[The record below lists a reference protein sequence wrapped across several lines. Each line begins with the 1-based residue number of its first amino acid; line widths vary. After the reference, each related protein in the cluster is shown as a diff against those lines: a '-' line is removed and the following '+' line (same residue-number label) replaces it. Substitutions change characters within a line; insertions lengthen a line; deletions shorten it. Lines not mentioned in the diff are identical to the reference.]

1 MASGIYGL
9 SGSGMDIDSL
19 VKNMMKTQQSKYDNI
34 YKNKVQTEWKKS
46 DYNSIYKSLNT
57 FRFSTLSNY
66 KLQSNMAARSATAQ
80 DTTIATAVAN
90 GDAGEMT
97 HDISVTKLA
106 QNAYLQSTAI
116 TRDNATAP
124 KSINLPDVINVQY
137 PAGIT
142 DEEKKTKI
150 GLSFTVN
157 DGSNTAQ
164 TISYTYSQLEGKT
177 LNDVASDINKLNINI
192 TASYDAVNDTFSL
205 YNKKGGSTNTVG
217 IAVNAGSVENPIST
231 EGQANTEKLFTN
243 LKLASYD
250 SVNKTLGSEIALT
263 AATPISVAGVS
274 AEAKIDGKIY
284 TADSNKIT
292 AAGVTYTLNKIG
304 ETKVNVT
311 NDVDK
316 IVENVKKF
324 VEDYN
329 KMLDTMNSKISETRY
344 KDYKPLTDDEK
355 AAMKEDQVKS
365 WEEKAKSGLLNNDT
379 IIRGVVYDMRDALSD
394 SIDGL
399 TGKYTS
405 AASIGITTTSYTE
418 KGKIQL
424 DENKLRNALKED
436 PDVVYKIFGTT
447 GSDRDSQGI
456 ANRLSAVAQT
466 GMTNISKEAG
476 ISSSDDQSVLGI
488 KIDSYESQMKKM
500 LDIMDKR
507 QTQLYK
513 QFSAMETAIA
523 SLNSQYS
530 FVNQYTSGS

>member
-1 MASGIYGL
+1 M
-9 SGSGMDIDSL
+9 
-19 VKNMMKTQQSKYDNI
+19 
-34 YKNKVQTEWKKS
+34 
-46 DYNSIYKSLNT
+46 
-57 FRFSTLSNY
+57 
-66 KLQSNMAARSATAQ
+66 
-80 DTTIATAVAN
+80 
-90 GDAGEMT
+90 
-97 HDISVTKLA
+97 
-106 QNAYLQSTAI
+106 
-116 TRDNATAP
+116 
-124 KSINLPDVINVQY
+124 
-137 PAGIT
+137 
-142 DEEKKTKI
+142 
-150 GLSFTVN
+150 
-157 DGSNTAQ
+157 
-164 TISYTYSQLEGKT
+164 
-177 LNDVASDINKLNINI
+177 
-192 TASYDAVNDTFSL
+192 
-205 YNKKGGSTNTVG
+205 
-217 IAVNAGSVENPIST
+217 
-231 EGQANTEKLFTN
+231 
-243 LKLASYD
+243 
-250 SVNKTLGSEIALT
+250 T

-513 QFSAMETAIA
+513 QFNAMETAIA

>member
-9 SGSGMDIDSL
+9 SGSGMDVDSM
-19 VKNMMKTQQSKYDNI
+19 VKNMMKTQQTKYDNL
-34 YKNKVQTEWKKS
+34 YKSKVQAEWKKS
-46 DYNSIYKSLNT
+46 DYNTMYKSLST
-57 FRFSTLSNY
+57 FRYTTLSTY
-66 KLQSNMAARSATAQ
+66 KMPSNMSARAASSQDSTIASATAN
-80 DTTIATAVAN
+80 A
-90 GDAGEMT
+90 DAGEMT
-97 HDISVTKLA
+97 HDINITKLA
-106 QNAYLQSTAI
+106 QNAYLQSTTI
-116 TRDNATAP
+116 TRDNTMATT
-124 KSINLPDVINVQY
+124 SVNLPDVIDVQY
-137 PAGIT
+137 PSGIT
-142 DEEKKTKI
+142 DEEKKTEI
-150 GLSFTVN
+150 GLSFTVD

-164 TISYTYSQLEGKT
+164 TISYTYSELEGKT
-177 LNDVASDINKLNINI
+177 LNDIASDINKLNLNI
-192 TASYDAVNDTFSL
+192 TASYDSVNDSFSL
-205 YNKKGGSTNTVG
+205 YNKKGGSTNKVS
-217 IAVNAGSVENPIST
+217 ISVNAGTTDDPVGT
-231 EGQANTEKLFTN
+231 EAQTNTAKLFNN
-243 LKLASYD
+243 LQLAAYD
-250 SVNKTLGSEIALT
+250 STSKTLGSTLT
-263 AATPISVAGVS
+263 MDASTPISESGIS
-274 AEAKIDGKIY
+274 AEVTIDGKSY
-284 TADSNKIT
+284 TSDTNKIT
-292 AAGVTYTLNKIG
+292 VSGVTYTLNKAG

-311 NDVDK
+311 NDIDK
-316 IVENVKKF
+316 IVDNVKQF

-329 KMLDTMNSKISETRY
+329 KMLDALNTKTSETRY

-355 AAMKEDQVKS
+355 SAMTDDQIDS

-394 SIDGL
+394 PIDGL

-513 QFSAMETAIA
+513 EFNAMETAIA
-523 SLNSQYS
+523 SLNSQAS
-530 FVNQYTSGS
+530 FISQYTSGS

>member
-1 MASGIYGL
+1 
-9 SGSGMDIDSL
+9 
-19 VKNMMKTQQSKYDNI
+19 
-34 YKNKVQTEWKKS
+34 
-46 DYNSIYKSLNT
+46 
-57 FRFSTLSNY
+57 
-66 KLQSNMAARSATAQ
+66 
-80 DTTIATAVAN
+80 
-90 GDAGEMT
+90 
-97 HDISVTKLA
+97 
-106 QNAYLQSTAI
+106 
-116 TRDNATAP
+116 
-124 KSINLPDVINVQY
+124 
-137 PAGIT
+137 
-142 DEEKKTKI
+142 
-150 GLSFTVN
+150 
-157 DGSNTAQ
+157 
-164 TISYTYSQLEGKT
+164 
-177 LNDVASDINKLNINI
+177 
-192 TASYDAVNDTFSL
+192 
-205 YNKKGGSTNTVG
+205 
-217 IAVNAGSVENPIST
+217 
-231 EGQANTEKLFTN
+231 
-243 LKLASYD
+243 
-250 SVNKTLGSEIALT
+250 
-263 AATPISVAGVS
+263 
-274 AEAKIDGKIY
+274 
-284 TADSNKIT
+284 
-292 AAGVTYTLNKIG
+292 
-304 ETKVNVT
+304 VNVT

-513 QFSAMETAIA
+513 QFNAMETAIA

>member
-1 MASGIYGL
+1 M
-9 SGSGMDIDSL
+9 
-19 VKNMMKTQQSKYDNI
+19 
-34 YKNKVQTEWKKS
+34 
-46 DYNSIYKSLNT
+46 
-57 FRFSTLSNY
+57 
-66 KLQSNMAARSATAQ
+66 
-80 DTTIATAVAN
+80 
-90 GDAGEMT
+90 
-97 HDISVTKLA
+97 
-106 QNAYLQSTAI
+106 
-116 TRDNATAP
+116 
-124 KSINLPDVINVQY
+124 
-137 PAGIT
+137 
-142 DEEKKTKI
+142 
-150 GLSFTVN
+150 
-157 DGSNTAQ
+157 
-164 TISYTYSQLEGKT
+164 
-177 LNDVASDINKLNINI
+177 
-192 TASYDAVNDTFSL
+192 
-205 YNKKGGSTNTVG
+205 
-217 IAVNAGSVENPIST
+217 
-231 EGQANTEKLFTN
+231 
-243 LKLASYD
+243 
-250 SVNKTLGSEIALT
+250 T
-263 AATPISVAGVS
+263 AATPISVTGVS

-394 SIDGL
+394 PIDGL

-513 QFSAMETAIA
+513 QFNAMETAIA